1 MKRYNSRNNSFNP
14 HGRHGMNALM
24 GGRKSPRS
32 LRTMLRSGTDFLH
45 DHMFVSIV
53 ILALC
58 IFAAWYF
65 LSRHQSTSSSGV
77 SSSSTDSSNAPVLE
91 KGTPDYDT
99 VVPKGRT
106 AASVSWTRV
115 SPPDHNAVYTYVD
128 TVDKATLNVS
138 EQPVP
143 DNFKKDQT
151 SSIEQLASSYNA
163 TQKLTVGTVTVYI
176 GTSSKGPQSTIFIKN
191 NVLVLIKTDIALTAD
206 QWIAYISNLQ

>member
-1 MKRYNSRNNSFNP
+1 
-14 HGRHGMNALM
+14 M
-24 GGRKSPRS
+24 GDRKSPRNV
-32 LRTMLRSGTDFLH
+32 RTMLRNCIDFLH
-45 DHMFVSIV
+45 DHVFISVA

-58 IFAAWYF
+58 VLTAWYF
-65 LSRHQSTSSSGV
+65 LSRHQSTLSSQT
-77 SSSSTDSSNAPVLE
+77 SSSSSNSSNAPVLE

-106 AASVSWTRV
+106 AATINWTRV

-143 DNFKKDQT
+143 DNFKSNPT
-151 SSIEQLASSYNA
+151 TSIEQLASSYNA

-176 GTSSKGPQSTIFIKN
+176 GTSTKGPQSTIFIKN
-191 NVLVLIKTDIALTAD
+191 NVLVLIKTDTALTTD